1 MSATICFFTDED
13 IYAAVAPALRRL
25 GHDALSTPES
35 GRRGQSDESQLEWA
49 ALHDRAIVTFN
60 VRHFAKLHRDW
71 IDQGRHHAGII
82 VSSQRTIGD
91 VIARLRRMAATLD
104 AETLKDTIQ
113 YLGNW

>member
-60 VRHFAKLHRDW
+60 VRR
-71 IDQGRHHAGII
+71 
-82 VSSQRTIGD
+82 GD
-91 VIARLRRMAATLD
+91 VVGVPLLACPAVPSSPSETRGAGPAAKWASVSAL
-104 AETLKDTIQ
+104 AAII
-113 YLGNW
+113 